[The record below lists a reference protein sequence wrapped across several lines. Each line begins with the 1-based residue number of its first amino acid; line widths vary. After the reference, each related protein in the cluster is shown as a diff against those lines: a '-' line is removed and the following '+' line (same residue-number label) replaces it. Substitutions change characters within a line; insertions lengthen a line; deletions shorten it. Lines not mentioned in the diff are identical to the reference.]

1 MEKIRFAV
9 ITIIAVLLLGA
20 FSPKAAAQ
28 FDETVIKAGD
38 YTKSEI
44 QLMYAI
50 EKCIQNRDSGGI
62 DLRSYNIDKT
72 RFEEIYGVVYFNH
85 PDFFYVSATT
95 AYMDYSRTTKKMRS
109 FAPVFLYSKETTA
122 RYARQIDSIAN
133 DLIKSM
139 GKGMTDVE
147 KLLYIH
153 DYIISECDYS
163 EEGVRDSGDNG
174 RNIYDTLVKKKAVC
188 VGYSLTM
195 QYFCDK
201 LGITNITVTS
211 ADHIWNMVRLS
222 GKWYYIDN
230 TWDDMLTGSPNFVAH
245 FLFLVSENAME
256 EYYASHGDYFVSY
269 DADSEKYD
277 DMFWE
282 EVICKMNYYNGY
294 WYYAKED
301 GLYRYSFSGNREQ
314 KLVDISDVWYSTD
327 GRSYSYSFSKTCISG
342 KYLFYSTKYNVIRY
356 DLNTGSKDKV
366 YTLDRKGDYAIYDI
380 QIKNG
385 KLVVY
390 SSDDDENMGKVKKI
404 VSIKGLSNTDTTYH
418 DDMGL
423 RASKSGD
430 KITLRWDSD
439 PDAEQYYVYRYNK
452 STKKYTRIA
461 TVADNSYTFKK
472 TGKDNNCEYAI
483 RIRTA
488 EGLSGFSATK
498 GV

>member
-163 EEGVRDSGDNG
+163 EDCSSALEG
-174 RNIYDTLVKKKAVC
+174 
-188 VGYSLTM
+188 
-195 QYFCDK
+195 
-201 LGITNITVTS
+201 
-211 ADHIWNMVRLS
+211 
-222 GKWYYIDN
+222 
-230 TWDDMLTGSPNFVAH
+230 
-245 FLFLVSENAME
+245 
-256 EYYASHGDYFVSY
+256 
-269 DADSEKYD
+269 
-277 DMFWE
+277 
-282 EVICKMNYYNGY
+282 
-294 WYYAKED
+294 
-301 GLYRYSFSGNREQ
+301 
-314 KLVDISDVWYSTD
+314 
-327 GRSYSYSFSKTCISG
+327 
-342 KYLFYSTKYNVIRY
+342 
-356 DLNTGSKDKV
+356 
-366 YTLDRKGDYAIYDI
+366 
-380 QIKNG
+380 
-385 KLVVY
+385 
-390 SSDDDENMGKVKKI
+390 
-404 VSIKGLSNTDTTYH
+404 
-418 DDMGL
+418 
-423 RASKSGD
+423 
-430 KITLRWDSD
+430 
-439 PDAEQYYVYRYNK
+439 
-452 STKKYTRIA
+452 
-461 TVADNSYTFKK
+461 
-472 TGKDNNCEYAI
+472 
-483 RIRTA
+483 
-488 EGLSGFSATK
+488 
-498 GV
+498 